1 MTELPYPVRPSA
13 AAAALLLVAAIL
25 VAACGSSTATP
36 DRPGASP
43 TTAAPAPASSSTAPA
58 SAPSSAPAASPTPAA
73 GAIDL
78 ATATAPPVACDA
90 LVATPAQTEGPYFK
104 AGSPERTDLR
114 DAGMAGT
121 TLVVVGHVVDAAC
134 NPIAGATIDV
144 WQADAAGTYDN
155 AGYRLR
161 GHLLSAADG
170 SYRFT
175 TVVPGLYTGRTEHIH
190 VKVTPPG
197 GSTLTTQLYFPG
209 VTQNDE
215 DGIFDPAGLLAITE
229 TADGLLGIYTFVL

>member
-1 MTELPYPVRPSA
+1 VTELLRPDRRSA
-13 AAAALLLVAAIL
+13 AAAGLLLVSAIL
-25 VAACGSSTATP
+25 VAACGTPATTTGG
-36 DRPGASP
+36 PGAS
-43 TTAAPAPASSSTAPA
+43 TTPATPAP
-58 SAPSSAPAASPTPAA
+58 APSSAASPATAP

-78 ATATAPPVACDA
+78 GTATAPPVACNA

-144 WQADAAGTYDN
+144 WQADASGTYDN
-155 AGYRLR
+155 VGYRLR

-175 TVVPGLYTGRTEHIH
+175 TIVPGIYTGRTEHIH

-197 GSTLTTQLYFPG
+197 GATLTTQLYFPG
-209 VTQNDE
+209 ITQNDE

-229 TADGLLGIYTFVL
+229 AAGGLLGIYTFVL